1 MLRWVATQMQKER
14 EKIDFGLTKKLDAYW
29 LQRFH
34 TVYKASG
41 GNTIY
46 YFSMLEI
53 LKFCLQAG
61 FI

>member
-1 MLRWVATQMQKER
+1 MQEKG
-14 EKIDFGLTKKLDAYW
+14 EKIDFGFIERLDAYW

-34 TVYKASG
+34 AVYKASG

-46 YFSMLEI
+46 YFSMLQI
-53 LKFCLQAG
+53 LKFCLQAR